1 MKLKQKFVMSIL
13 IKVSFYMKISF
24 RLNVVVKMVIGD

>member
-24 RLNVVVKMVIGD
+24 RLNVEVKMVIGD